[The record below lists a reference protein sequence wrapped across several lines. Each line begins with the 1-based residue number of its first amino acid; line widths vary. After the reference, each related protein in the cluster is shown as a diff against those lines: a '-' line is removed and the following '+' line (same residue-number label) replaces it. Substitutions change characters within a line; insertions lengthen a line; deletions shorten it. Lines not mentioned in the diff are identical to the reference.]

1 MGNPAPDS
9 PSLEIPIQNAIASC
23 KPPFLF
29 PLLTWPQ
36 DDQTASKKLDQFHP
50 TIPSASVVIPTPP
63 LISAKDSDE
72 QLDVTNDTLL
82 PTMPSFPTPKCSFC
96 GNCTILGP
104 FSAFAAR
111 SVVASR
117 GNVYIAFACAWG
129 DVEAHVSA
137 RVDVLEDKSP
147 SRLESVRVSIMSHW
161 TCSTRDSKDVLY
173 NDPALFL
180 SPAYLILLTCS
191 ILKALHFYACARF
204 SRQWITEQ
212 ECHFF
217 CGW

>member
-147 SRLESVRVSIMSHW
+147 SRCI
-161 TCSTRDSKDVLY
+161 T
-173 NDPALFL
+173 
-180 SPAYLILLTCS
+180 IQ
-191 ILKALHFYACARF
+191 HFSFPLPTSSF
-204 SRQWITEQ
+204 SRAVSSKPCTSTLVPAFLDSGLLNKSVIS
-212 ECHFF
+212 FAAGD
-217 CGW
+217 GWLWGV